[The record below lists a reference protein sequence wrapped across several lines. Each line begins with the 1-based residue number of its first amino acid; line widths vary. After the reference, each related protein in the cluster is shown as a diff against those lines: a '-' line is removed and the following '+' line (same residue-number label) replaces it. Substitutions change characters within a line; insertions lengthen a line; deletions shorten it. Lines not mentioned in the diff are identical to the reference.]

1 MSHKERAS
9 VRWPNLKGQAQVF
22 SNGFYSSSNF
32 IRFRDF
38 QDVETILR
46 LISFI
51 FSQVR
56 RVVIPEKFCVL
67 ILFYARF
74 SSLRSL
80 CDSLVRTRVFVCT
93 LLCVIWSAVA
103 DPDNISIR
111 FVYFLYL
118 SNIFSF

>member
-9 VRWPNLKGQAQVF
+9 VRWPNLKGQAQVP

-56 RVVIPEKFCVL
+56 RVIIPEKVCVL

-93 LLCVIWSAVA
+93 VLCVIWSAVA

-118 SNIFSF
+118 SYIFSF